1 MADRSRERNYV
12 DAFSDY
18 GLDERQTAIQNKIM
32 TKCFKILYYGVAIL
46 TVIWLTVP
54 ILTEMK
60 IQIPTAYIAAS
71 YFVLAMIC
79 SAIYAVQA
87 SKHGAINGI
96 TAFSW
101 ESKGQ
106 IILSVFVVLP
116 IITRM
121 LSPENRRLDE
131 NVITIIALGVI
142 SIVYN
147 IILHY
152 CGKRNFKVF
161 DEDSTDDTDENGE
174 E

>member
-54 ILTEMK
+54 ILMEMK

-71 YFVLAMIC
+71 YFVLAMVC

-106 IILSVFVVLP
+106 IVLSLFVVLP

-121 LSPENRRLDE
+121 LSSENRQLDE

-147 IILHY
+147 IVLHY
-152 CGKRNFKVF
+152 CGKRNFKVS
-161 DEDSTDDTDENGE
+161 DEAADDTDENE
-174 E
+174 EE

>member
-71 YFVLAMIC
+71 YFVLAMVC

-106 IILSVFVVLP
+106 IVLSLFVVLP
-116 IITRM
+116 IVTRM
-121 LSPENRRLDE
+121 LSQENRQLDE
-131 NVITIIALGVI
+131 YAITIIALGVI

-147 IILHY
+147 VILHY
-152 CGKRNFKVF
+152 CGKRNFKVL
-161 DEDSTDDTDENGE
+161 DEAADDTDENE
-174 E
+174 EE